1 LLPPRSSLGSPGT
14 IGSSA
19 SSRPRRFFRSR
30 RDSPLMHFDATLSVL
45 LLRLPRPSPS
55 HVDHDPER
63 IVPRISFFT
72 LQHLRIREP
81 FFSLPLSWKR
91 RRNLAL
97 ILRSLTLG
105 FGYPLDE
112 MVWLSHPGGPLSI
125 PNALGL
131 RSSELSSFRAIEKTL
146 SGISLRSCAFRQNLY
161 DLAPAL
167 QRLAPTQKAVP
178 LIAPRVFSSGRDRCS
193 LEPSGLSGSPSVD
206 PWKRPSP
213 SLPSPLVLLNPQPYD
228 KKFNE
233 PQGLANRQLGCS
245 PHYRAPTCL
254 AFWTFDSL
262 PPLKKVRRH
271 RTIFSSRRPF
281 VSCGPKGAS
290 LWCLRPSA

>member
-1 LLPPRSSLGSPGT
+1 
-14 IGSSA
+14 
-19 SSRPRRFFRSR
+19 
-30 RDSPLMHFDATLSVL
+30 MHFDATLSVL

-131 RSSELSSFRAIEKTL
+131 RSSELSSFRVIEKPFREFL
-146 SGISLRSCAFRQNLY
+146 S
-161 DLAPAL
+161 APAL
-167 QRLAPTQKAVP
+167 SGKTCMTL
-178 LIAPRVFSSGRDRCS
+178 PRRSSGLLPPRKPC
-193 LEPSGLSGSPSVD
+193 
-206 PWKRPSP
+206 P
-213 SLPSPLVLLNPQPYD
+213 SLLPESLARVGTAALLS
-228 KKFNE
+228 
-233 PQGLANRQLGCS
+233 L
-245 PHYRAPTCL
+245 RA
-254 AFWTFDSL
+254 SQVL
-262 PPLKKVRRH
+262 PPSILGKDLLRL
-271 RTIFSSRRPF
+271 FLPLSSF
-281 VSCGPKGAS
+281 
-290 LWCLRPSA
+290 